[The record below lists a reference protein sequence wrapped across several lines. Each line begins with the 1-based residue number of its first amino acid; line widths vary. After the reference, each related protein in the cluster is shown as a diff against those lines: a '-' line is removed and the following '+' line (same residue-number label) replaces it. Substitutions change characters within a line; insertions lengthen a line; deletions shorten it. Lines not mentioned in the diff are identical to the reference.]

1 MVWQEETVV
10 KKTEEEIK
18 ENGCDLIERSFYG
31 RKEMKELGKK
41 VELNIKATM
50 DERWV
55 NDFCSMLNWM
65 QRCGELGHS
74 SVVAF
79 YSDGDGDFRPKFEFD
94 RDYDK
99 TDGYWAKDG
108 KSLPEIEVIYDAG

>member
-1 MVWQEETVV
+1 
-10 KKTEEEIK
+10 
-18 ENGCDLIERSFYG
+18 
-31 RKEMKELGKK
+31 MKELGKK

-94 RDYDK
+94 REYEK
-99 TDGYWAKDG
+99 KNGFWAKDG